1 MGDRSS
7 DPAWTIVGPQPSAP
21 HAAGAASEDTKGLNA
36 ARPDDLP
43 AALLYGGTGKR
54 GRAAASLLCC
64 LGITPFKGRKRS
76 ARYLQCGLRLTGRL
90 GRRDGREAQLTGRP
104 TGRPSFCRRAGGVG
118 WRHEGSGEAEEAR
131 QEGRAEVAQ
140 GETGGEARQEA
151 RQQLHRLAT
160 AAARRALRARPSSG
174 RRPPRGRSRLPR
186 GSSRSVARPGRSTPK
201 AARARSPAG

>member
-7 DPAWTIVGPQPSAP
+7 GPASTIVGPQPSAP

-64 LGITPFKGRKRS
+64 LGITPFKGRKRRP
-76 ARYLQCGLRLTGRL
+76 RYLQCGLRLTGRL

-104 TGRPSFCRRAGGVG
+104 TGRPFFLPSCS
-118 WRHEGSGEAEEAR
+118 WR
-131 QEGRAEVAQ
+131 
-140 GETGGEARQEA
+140 
-151 RQQLHRLAT
+151 RLA
-160 AAARRALRARPSSG
+160 L
-174 RRPPRGRSRLPR
+174 
-186 GSSRSVARPGRSTPK
+186 
-201 AARARSPAG
+201 